1 MNLLEEVSG
10 KLPDDKEKMLAVVQ
24 AYQDLSES
32 DRLIY
37 RAGRRGGAYRSTDD
51 LKRDPA
57 TYQKIKNLIQTV
69 EQEEGPQG
77 IERMITEM
85 VDRYI

>member
-10 KLPDDKEKMLAVVQ
+10 RLPHDKQKMLAVIET
-24 AYQDLSES
+24 YQDLSGS
-32 DRLIY
+32 DRLVY
-37 RAGRRGGAYRSTDD
+37 RVGRRGGTYRSTQD

-57 TYQKIKNLIQTV
+57 TYKKIKNLIQEVQEKEGNEGV
-69 EQEEGPQG
+69 EH
-77 IERMITEM
+77 MISEM